1 MSVVGQQL
9 SSLQSTNNT
18 LNAADNDNVPVCNV
32 TPEDV
37 LHLNK
42 ISEDYLCSPSANI
55 YEIDFTR
62 FKIRDMES
70 GVVLFE
76 IAKPPSEQFNDGIME
91 TLTAATNDLNLEET
105 ADPNA
110 GRYVRYQF
118 TPAFLN
124 LKTVGAT

>member
-1 MSVVGQQL
+1 MSVIGKQL
-9 SSLQSTNNT
+9 NTLQSTNKSNSV
-18 LNAADNDNVPVCNV
+18 DNDKIIHICSI

-37 LHLNK
+37 LRLNK

-70 GVVLFE
+70 GAILFE
-76 IAKPPSEQFNDGIME
+76 IAKPPSEQFNDGNID
-91 TLTAATNDLNLEET
+91 TITAAAEELNLEESS
-105 ADPNA
+105 DPNA